1 MLKWK
6 RGAVT
11 WFQSDLYETNSLIV
25 ETADNV
31 LLVDPCWLPR
41 EVEEIRKA
49 VSGILG
55 DRRLLLLF
63 THSDYDHIIGYGA
76 FPEAEVIAS
85 RAFADKST
93 AERESI
99 VEEIRAFDDSYYL
112 RRTYTITYPA
122 VDYIME
128 REGQTLDFGELKLT
142 CYAALGHTNDG
153 LFTFVEPLGLFI
165 AGDYL
170 SDVEFPYIYDSSYA
184 YEKTLGKLEGL
195 LELHPVRM
203 LLPGHGETADTLTEI
218 LARRDD
224 GIAYICGLRAAVAAG
239 DQTAIDRLIE
249 GCAFP
254 RNMIKFHRGNQKLIE
269 TELAGN
275 TGVYPF
281 ED

>member
-1 MLKWK
+1 L
-6 RGAVT
+6 
-11 WFQSDLYETNSLIV
+11 FQSELYETNSLIV

-41 EVEEIRKA
+41 EVEEIRRA
-49 VSGILG
+49 VDGILG
-55 DRRLLLLF
+55 ERRLLLLF

-85 RAFADKST
+85 RAFADKSR

-99 VEEIRAFDDSYYL
+99 VEAIRVFDDSYYL
-112 RRTYTITYPA
+112 RRTYGITYPA
-122 VDYIME
+122 VNHIME
-128 REGQTLDFGELKLT
+128 QDGQTLDFGDLKLT
-142 CYAALGHTNDG
+142 CYAAPGHTNDG

-184 YEKTLGKLEGL
+184 YEETLGKLEGL
-195 LELHPVRM
+195 LEVHPAWL
-203 LLPGHGETADTLTEI
+203 LLPGHGETADNLPEI
-218 LARRDD
+218 RKRRDE
-224 GIAYICGLRAAVAAG
+224 GLLYIRGLRTAVDAG
-239 DQTAIDRLIE
+239 DQAAADRLIE

-254 RNMIKFHRGNQKLIE
+254 RNMIKFHRSNQKLIE